1 MCLHTWAEESVQ
13 SVRMVVVDD
22 SELVAARMDA
32 DEEEEDGIH
41 HHQQPVEAVECS
53 LREENSTETKWLAH
67 HSNRNSSMFS
77 HCSDMYK
84 ISPRHTILQM
94 LWQAK
99 SQNSM

>member
-53 LREENSTETKWLAH
+53 LREENSTETK
-67 HSNRNSSMFS
+67 
-77 HCSDMYK
+77 
-84 ISPRHTILQM
+84 
-94 LWQAK
+94 
-99 SQNSM
+99 